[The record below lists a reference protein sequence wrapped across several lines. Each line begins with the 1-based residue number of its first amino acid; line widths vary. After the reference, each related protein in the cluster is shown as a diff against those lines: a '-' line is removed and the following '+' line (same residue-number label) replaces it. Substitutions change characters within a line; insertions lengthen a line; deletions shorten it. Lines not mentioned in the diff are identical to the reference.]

1 MEGRAFIRCPAAIV
15 KSDRDQPAALDQASC
30 SLIDGAF
37 ELQQQPP
44 GLLVLSL
51 YGGGP
56 VSFIDWDFD
65 GPILQL
71 EAVQLVDSGPIS
83 EVSPRQ
89 FSAQGEIA
97 AAQLD
102 VPEVEI
108 EVVLLALVFVNVMAD
123 PESAAIRG

>member
-1 MEGRAFIRCPAAIV
+1 MA
-15 KSDRDQPAALDQASC
+15 
-30 SLIDGAF
+30 
-37 ELQQQPP
+37 
-44 GLLVLSL
+44 
-51 YGGGP
+51 
-56 VSFIDWDFD
+56 
-65 GPILQL
+65 
-71 EAVQLVDSGPIS
+71 

-89 FSAQGEIA
+89 LGTQGEIA